1 MDYKSRKTPKTIPSI
16 SFWIRIWHGILHC
29 ILRIITLQNKSFY
42 LGVDEITKMII
53 DDLAEFYINEL
64 DSSSKVDDI
73 LDNFSYSSS
82 VNSENNCSGTDDE

>member
-1 MDYKSRKTPKTIPSI
+1 
-16 SFWIRIWHGILHC
+16 
-29 ILRIITLQNKSFY
+29 

-82 VNSENNCSGTDDE
+82 VNSENNCSGTDDEQSNDKRDEKNGDNHDDDLDDDDEYDESGNS